1 HRAVI
6 IGDQTVEGTAGAG
19 RVAVMFTGQGSQRA
33 GMGQELY
40 ETYPAFA
47 AAYDEVLTHLNEGLR
62 ETIRSGEGLDETGNT
77 QPALFALEVALYRLT
92 ETWGVKPEALTGHSI
107 GEITAAHIAGV
118 LSLEDACTLVSA
130 RGRLMQNLPTGGAM
144 IAVQTTEEAV
154 LPLLAGREATV
165 GIAAINGPDSLVIAG
180 TETDTLDIAQQLG
193 VKFKRL
199 PVSHAFHSPL
209 MEPMLDDFRE
219 VVSGLTFQA
228 PRIPIVST
236 VTGKPVTAD
245 EICSVDYWVEHVRRP
260 VRFTDAIHT
269 LNDQGIDNLLEL
281 GPDATLS

>member
-1 HRAVI
+1 